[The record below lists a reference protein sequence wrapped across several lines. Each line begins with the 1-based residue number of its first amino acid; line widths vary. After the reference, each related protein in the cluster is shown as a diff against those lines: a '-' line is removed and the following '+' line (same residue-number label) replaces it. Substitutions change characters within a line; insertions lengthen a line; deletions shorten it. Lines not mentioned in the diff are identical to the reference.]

1 MNYIEEQKDHK
12 FVLAH
17 DAISSKVCHIMKE
30 KTIQIIRL
38 YENVNATNNSRL

>member
-17 DAISSKVCHIMKE
+17 DAIRSKVLMKE

>member
-17 DAISSKVCHIMKE
+17 DAISSKVLMKE